1 MTGLKTYSELIL
13 LPTFEERFDYLQLS
27 GGVGEMTFG
36 GSRYLNQSF
45 YRSRE
50 WKQIRDNIIVRDM
63 GCDLA
68 CDDRPIYDQIYIH
81 HINPITI
88 EVMRSNSDLLLNPEN
103 LICVSYET
111 HNALHYGSRETLSSP
126 YVERRSG
133 DTCPWKN

>member
-1 MTGLKTYSELIL
+1 MMNLKTYSELIR
-13 LPTFEERFDYLQLS
+13 LPTFEERFEYLKLNGS
-27 GGVGEMTFG
+27 VGEMTFG

-50 WKQIRDNIIVRDM
+50 WRQIRDSIIVRDM
-63 GCDLA
+63 GCDLG
-68 CDDRPIYDQIYIH
+68 CEDRPIMGSIYIH

-88 EVMRSNSDLLLNPEN
+88 EVLHHHDSLLFDSEN
-103 LICVSYET
+103 LISVSYET
-111 HNALHYGSRETLSSP
+111 HNAIHYGSLEMISSP